1 MGMFNYVKVEQEL
14 PLNEELK
21 ALNKDWQKEE
31 YQTKELGENLMDTYI
46 IRDNNLYKVESHG
59 HWEDNPDYNE
69 GKGYKEFFNK
79 NKWVKDREEKI
90 FCSNTTASFEFG
102 TYILGK
108 TENDND
114 IFPDWKA
121 VVVKGAVTELTL
133 VEDYFKKSSK
143 DRVDLDKKFQ
153 DQIETHQR
161 KMRCPVYSLYFNY
174 YVKPIES
181 LGRKIS
187 HNLNK
192 PIKVLNWLQ
201 WKGISKAVNLLT
213 PR

>member
-1 MGMFNYVKVEQEL
+1 MGMFNYIKVEQEL

-21 ALNKDWQKEE
+21 ALNNDWLKEPF
-31 YQTKELGENLMDTYI
+31 QTKELGESLMDTYI
-46 IRDNNLYKVESHG
+46 IRGNNLYKVESHG

-69 GKGYKEFFNK
+69 GKGYREFFNK
-79 NKWVKDREEKI
+79 NKWVKDREEEV
-90 FCSNTTASFEFG
+90 FCSNTTTSFEFG

-108 TENDND
+108 TESDND

-121 VVVKGAVTELTL
+121 VVVKGVVAELTL

-143 DRVDLDKKFQ
+143 DRVELDKRFQ
-153 DQIETHQR
+153 KQIETHQR
-161 KMRCPVYSLYFNY
+161 KMKCPVYSLYFNY
-174 YVKPIES
+174 YVKPFES

-187 HNLNK
+187 HKLNK
-192 PIKVLNWLQ
+192 LIEFLNWLQ

>member
-1 MGMFNYVKVEQEL
+1 MGMFNYIKVEQEL

-46 IRDNNLYKVESHG
+46 IRGNNLYKVESHG
-59 HWEDNPDYNE
+59 HWEDNPDYVE
-69 GKGYKEFFNK
+69 GKGYREFFNK
-79 NKWVKDREEKI
+79 NKWVKDREEEV

-108 TENDND
+108 TESDND

-121 VVVKGAVTELTL
+121 VVVKGVVTELTL
-133 VEDYFKKSSK
+133 VEDYFKQSSK
-143 DRVDLDKKFQ
+143 DRIELDKKFQ
-153 DQIETHQR
+153 KQIETHQS
-161 KMRCPVYSLYFNY
+161 KMKCPAYSFYFNF
-174 YVKPIES
+174 YVKPLEFF
-181 LGRKIS
+181 GRKIS
-187 HNLNK
+187 HKLNK
-192 PIKVLNWLQ
+192 LIEFLNWLQ

>member
-21 ALNKDWQKEE
+21 ALNNDWRKEPF
-31 YQTKELGENLMDTYI
+31 QTKELGENLMDTYI

-59 HWEDNPDYNE
+59 HWEDNPDYVE
-69 GKGYKEFFNK
+69 GKTYREFFNK
-79 NKWVKDREEKI
+79 NKWVKDREEEV
-90 FCSNTTASFEFG
+90 FCSNTTTSFDFG

-108 TENDND
+108 TENDKD

-121 VVVKGAVTELTL
+121 VVVKGVVTELTL
-133 VEDYFKKSSK
+133 VEDYYKRSSK
-143 DRVDLDKKFQ
+143 DRVELDKKFK
-153 DQIETHQR
+153 DQIETHER
-161 KMRCPVYSLYFNY
+161 KMRCPVYSIYFNY
-174 YVKPIES
+174 YVKPLEF

-187 HNLNK
+187 HKLNK
-192 PIKVLNWLQ
+192 FIEFLNWLQ

>member
-21 ALNKDWQKEE
+21 GLNKDWQKEE
-31 YQTKELGENLMDTYI
+31 YQTKELGESLMDTYI
-46 IRDNNLYKVESHG
+46 IRGNNLFKVESHG
-59 HWEDNPDYNE
+59 HWEDNPDYVE
-69 GKGYKEFFNK
+69 GKTYREFFNK
-79 NKWVKDREEKI
+79 NKWVKDREEEV
-90 FCSNTTASFEFG
+90 FCSNTTTSFEFG

-121 VVVKGAVTELTL
+121 VVVNGVVTELSL
-133 VEDYFKKSSK
+133 VENYYKTSSK
-143 DRVDLDKKFQ
+143 DRVELDKKFK
-153 DQIETHQR
+153 DQIETHER
-161 KMRCPVYSLYFNY
+161 KMNCPVYSLYFNY
-174 YVKPIES
+174 YVKPLES

-187 HNLNK
+187 HKLNK
-192 PIKVLNWLQ
+192 VIELLNWLQ

>member
-1 MGMFNYVKVEQEL
+1 MGMFNYIKVEQEL

-31 YQTKELGENLMDTYI
+31 FQTKELGESLMDTYI
-46 IRDNNLYKVESHG
+46 IRGNNLYKVESHG

-69 GKGYKEFFNK
+69 GKGYREFFNK
-79 NKWVKDREEKI
+79 NKWVKDREEEV
-90 FCSNTTASFEFG
+90 FCSNTTTSFEFG
-102 TYILGK
+102 TYSLGK

-121 VVVKGAVTELTL
+121 VVVNGVVTELTL
-133 VEDYFKKSSK
+133 VENYYKTSSK
-143 DRVDLDKKFQ
+143 DRVELDRKFK
-153 DQIETHQR
+153 DQIETHER
-161 KMRCPVYSLYFNY
+161 KMKCPVYSLYFNY
-174 YVKPIES
+174 YVKPLEF

-187 HNLNK
+187 HKLNK
-192 PIKVLNWLQ
+192 LIEFFNWLQ

>member
-21 ALNKDWQKEE
+21 ALNNDWRKEPF
-31 YQTKELGENLMDTYI
+31 QTKELDENVMDTYI

-59 HWEDNPDYNE
+59 HWEDNPDYAE
-69 GKGYKEFFNK
+69 GKGYREFFNK
-79 NKWVKDREEKI
+79 NKWVKDREEEV

-121 VVVKGAVTELTL
+121 VVVKGVVTELTL
-133 VEDYFKKSSK
+133 VEDYFKRSSK
-143 DRVDLDKKFQ
+143 DRVELDKKWQ
-153 DQIETHQR
+153 KQIETHR
-161 KMRCPVYSLYFNY
+161 NKMKCPVYSLYFNY
-174 YVKPIES
+174 YVRTFEKIEWK
-181 LGRKIS
+181 LYNVINRIIS
-187 HNLNK
+187 F
-192 PIKVLNWLQ
+192 LNWLQ
-201 WKGISKAVNLLT
+201 WKGIKKLIKFLT

>member
-21 ALNKDWQKEE
+21 ALHNDWRKEPF
-31 YQTKELGENLMDTYI
+31 QTKELGESLMDTYI

-69 GKGYKEFFNK
+69 GKGYREFFNK
-79 NKWVKDREEKI
+79 NKWVKDREEEV
-90 FCSNTTASFEFG
+90 FCSNITTSFEFG

-108 TENDND
+108 TESDND

-121 VVVKGAVTELTL
+121 VVVKGVVTELTL

-143 DRVDLDKKFQ
+143 DRVELDKKWQ
-153 DQIETHQR
+153 KQIETHR
-161 KMRCPVYSLYFNY
+161 NKMKCPVYSLYFNY
-174 YVKPIES
+174 YVRTFEKIEWK
-181 LGRKIS
+181 LYNVINRIIS
-187 HNLNK
+187 F
-192 PIKVLNWLQ
+192 LNWLQ
-201 WKGISKAVNLLT
+201 WKGMKKLIKVLT

>member
-1 MGMFNYVKVEQEL
+1 MGMFNYIKVEQEL

-21 ALNKDWQKEE
+21 ALSKDWQKEE
-31 YQTKELGENLMDTYI
+31 YQTKELGENLMNTYI
-46 IRDNNLYKVESHG
+46 IRNNNLFKVESHG

-69 GKGYKEFFNK
+69 GKGYREFFNK
-79 NKWVKDREEKI
+79 NKWVKDREEEV

-108 TENDND
+108 TESDND

-121 VVVKGAVTELTL
+121 VVVNGVVTELTL
-133 VEDYFKKSSK
+133 VESYYKTSSK
-143 DRVDLDKKFQ
+143 ERIELDKKFQ

-161 KMRCPVYSLYFNY
+161 KMKCPVYNLYFNY
-174 YVKPIES
+174 YVKPLEFS
-181 LGRKIS
+181 GRKIS
-187 HNLNK
+187 HKLNK
-192 PIKVLNWLQ
+192 LIEILNWLQ

>member
-1 MGMFNYVKVEQEL
+1 MGMFNYIKVEQEL

-21 ALNKDWQKEE
+21 GLNKDWQKEE
-31 YQTKELGENLMDTYI
+31 YQTKELGESLMDTYI
-46 IRDNNLYKVESHG
+46 IRGNNLFKVESHG
-59 HWEDNPDYNE
+59 HWEDNPDYVE
-69 GKGYKEFFNK
+69 GKTYREFFNK
-79 NKWVKDREEKI
+79 NKWVKDREEEV
-90 FCSNTTASFEFG
+90 FCSNTTTSFEFG

-121 VVVKGAVTELTL
+121 VVVNGVVTELSL
-133 VEDYFKKSSK
+133 VESYYKTSSK
-143 DRVDLDKKFQ
+143 DRVELDKKFK
-153 DQIETHQR
+153 DQIETHER
-161 KMRCPVYSLYFNY
+161 KMNCPVYSLYFNY
-174 YVKPIES
+174 YVRPLES

-187 HNLNK
+187 HKLNK
-192 PIKVLNWLQ
+192 LIELLNWLQ

>member
-21 ALNKDWQKEE
+21 ALNNDWRKEPF
-31 YQTKELGENLMDTYI
+31 QTKELDENVMDTYI

-59 HWEDNPDYNE
+59 HWEDNPDYAE
-69 GKGYKEFFNK
+69 GKGYREFFNK
-79 NKWVKDREEKI
+79 NKWVKDREEEV

-121 VVVKGAVTELTL
+121 VVVKGVVTELTL
-133 VEDYFKKSSK
+133 VEDYFKRSSK
-143 DRVDLDKKFQ
+143 DRVELDKKWQ
-153 DQIETHQR
+153 KQIETHR
-161 KMRCPVYSLYFNY
+161 NKMKCPVYSLYFNY
-174 YVKPIES
+174 YVRTIE
-181 LGRKIS
+181 KIEWKLY
-187 HNLNK
+187 HLINRI
-192 PIKVLNWLQ
+192 IKLLNWLQ
-201 WKGISKAVNLLT
+201 WKGIKNLIKVLT

>member
-1 MGMFNYVKVEQEL
+1 MGMFNYIKVEQEL

-21 ALNKDWQKEE
+21 GLNKDWQKEE
-31 YQTKELGENLMDTYI
+31 YQTKELGESLMDTYI
-46 IRDNNLYKVESHG
+46 IRGNNLFKVESHG
-59 HWEDNPDYNE
+59 HWEDNPDYVE
-69 GKGYKEFFNK
+69 GKTYREFFNK
-79 NKWVKDREEKI
+79 NKWVKDREEEV
-90 FCSNTTASFEFG
+90 FCSNTTTSFEFG

-121 VVVKGAVTELTL
+121 VVVNGVVTELSL
-133 VEDYFKKSSK
+133 VENYYKTSSK
-143 DRVDLDKKFQ
+143 ERVELDKKFK
-153 DQIETHQR
+153 DQIETHER
-161 KMRCPVYSLYFNY
+161 KMNCPVYSLYFNY
-174 YVKPIES
+174 YVKPLES

-187 HNLNK
+187 HKLNK
-192 PIKVLNWLQ
+192 IIELLNWLQ